1 MQRSLAV
8 ALFLASAAV
17 LGAGCLQPKT
27 GDGSGGG
34 GSGGAGGASSEC
46 DGKGDCNACSQC
58 AAQLACA
65 AHLSA
70 CFNDASCQA
79 IDQCFSI
86 CGVDAE
92 CKQQCYVSNPEGVNL
107 YEAATRCLYC
117 NECASDCAGFRS
129 C

>member
-1 MQRSLAV
+1 MQRSLALV
-8 ALFLASAAV
+8 FLLAGATL
-17 LGAGCLQPKT
+17 LGAGCLQPKA
-27 GDGSGGG
+27 DEGSGGG
-34 GSGGAGGASSEC
+34 GNGGGGASSEC
-46 DGKGDCNACSQC
+46 DGKDDCNACSQC

-65 AHLSA
+65 AQLSA

-92 CKQQCYVSNPEGVNL
+92 CKQQCYVSNPGGVNA